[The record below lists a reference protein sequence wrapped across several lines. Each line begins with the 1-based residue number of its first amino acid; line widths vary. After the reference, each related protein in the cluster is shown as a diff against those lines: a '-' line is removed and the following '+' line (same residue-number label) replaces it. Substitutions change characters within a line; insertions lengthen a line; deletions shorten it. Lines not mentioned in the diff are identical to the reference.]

1 MRNRK
6 ILFSITFACSLIMT
20 SIGSYM
26 CMNSDNY
33 VYAET
38 ENQSED
44 QDTNQTEVVLVPKVY
59 NVSLVQTPQIT
70 INKAETVEEENIDI
84 EMEDDIQSRTI
95 VASATKEQNDVS
107 YATETDGSDTES
119 ADSHYGEYLGNYL
132 ITGYCPC
139 SACCGKSTG
148 ITASGTQATEGRT
161 IAAPSNFAFGT
172 KLIIDG
178 QVYTVEDRG
187 GAVNG
192 NHIDMFYN
200 DHYTAYCSTHYSDVY
215 MYVE

>member
-1 MRNRK
+1 M
-6 ILFSITFACSLIMT
+6 LI
-20 SIGSYM
+20 
-26 CMNSDNY
+26 
-33 VYAET
+33 V
-38 ENQSED
+38 
-44 QDTNQTEVVLVPKVY
+44 
-59 NVSLVQTPQIT
+59 
-70 INKAETVEEENIDI
+70 
-84 EMEDDIQSRTI
+84 
-95 VASATKEQNDVS
+95 
-107 YATETDGSDTES
+107 
-119 ADSHYGEYLGNYL
+119 L